1 MKAKKILTLLIAALL
16 VLSLAACGTGKKSKK
31 DDGGKRLILQPL

>member
-16 VLSLAACGTGKKSKK
+16 VLSLAACGTGKKLS
-31 DDGGKRLILQPL
+31 LIHI